1 MKLDLGVV
9 EHDDGAIQGCW
20 THSNLGLMV
29 IAATWAGACAYG
41 YCTGFFS

>member
-1 MKLDLGVV
+1 MT
-9 EHDDGAIQGCW
+9 APFQGCW

-29 IAATWAGACAYG
+29 IAWAGACAYG